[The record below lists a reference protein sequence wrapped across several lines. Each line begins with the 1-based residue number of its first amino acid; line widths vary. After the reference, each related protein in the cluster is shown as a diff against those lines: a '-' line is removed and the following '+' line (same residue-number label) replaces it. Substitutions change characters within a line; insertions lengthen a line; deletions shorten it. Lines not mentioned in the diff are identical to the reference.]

1 MYTYKNPAVY
11 ATATVAIF
19 RWMQFGSNTP
29 FVEVFLGKRKPN
41 SSAYPG
47 MWALPG
53 GFVDTFSERNGVAV
67 KAETVYQAAVREVQ
81 EETGLVVA
89 EPDLHLVN
97 VFSDPYVDP
106 RGHIINTAFY
116 VLVGEADAESMA
128 SADDLT
134 DFQWVRADSAPEL
147 AFDHTEIL
155 RQAYNKFMQ
164 IRD

>member
-11 ATATVAIF
+11 ATATVAILAY
-19 RWMQFGSNTP
+19 RQGHWYT
-29 FVEVFLGKRKPN
+29 FLGKRKPN

-81 EETGLVVA
+81 EETGLIVT

-116 VLVGEADAESMA
+116 VVVSEEAADTMQA
-128 SADDLT
+128 ADDLT
-134 DFQWVRADSAPEL
+134 EYKWVRADSAPKL

-155 RQAYNKFMQ
+155 RQAYHKFMQ
-164 IRD
+164 IKD